1 MTTTQSRIRLKR
13 RSVVGSLLLSLAV
26 FAIALAVG
34 VLISGSAPAGPA
46 RQDPQPQPVS
56 QERATTEAAERTFA
70 ESMIYSGALA
80 LGLSVA
86 GLVMI
91 SRRRRHW

>member
-13 RSVVGSLLLSLAV
+13 TDIARSLLLSVAV
-26 FAIALAVG
+26 FTIAVVVG
-34 VLISGSAPAGPA
+34 VLISGSAPAGPQ
-46 RQDPQPQPVS
+46 RQEPEPQPVS
-56 QERATTEAAERTFA
+56 HERTTESSDPSYA
-70 ESMIYSGALA
+70 ESMIYSGAIA

-91 SRRRRHW
+91 SRRRRQW